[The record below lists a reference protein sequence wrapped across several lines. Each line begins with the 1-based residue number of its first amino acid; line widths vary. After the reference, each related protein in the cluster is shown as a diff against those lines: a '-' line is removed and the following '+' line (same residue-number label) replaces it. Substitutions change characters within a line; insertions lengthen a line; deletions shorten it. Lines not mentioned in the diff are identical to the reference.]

1 MSGLTKANEKDQK
14 ILDAATKFFLIHGFS
29 GTTTDMIQ
37 KEAGVSKAT
46 MYGCYKNK
54 EAMFAAVIERQCR
67 NMQEQ
72 IILVETQAK
81 NLRSA
86 LTEMGKTYL
95 CFILSHSGLAFFRVC
110 IAEAVRFPELSEK
123 FFQVGPQRLAN
134 IIAGYLEKSVKQGE
148 IELSSSSEAAANI
161 FLSLLRSDAHL
172 KCLTHPDYLIS
183 ESEISIWVEYV
194 VNLFLKNMNYQ
205 ENKSST

>member
-72 IILVETQAK
+72 IILVETKAE

-86 LTEMGKTYL
+86 LTEIGKTYL

-134 IIAGYLEKSVKQGE
+134 IIAGYLEKSQKNNE
-148 IELSSSSEAAANI
+148 IELNSSADIAANI
-161 FLSLLRSDAHL
+161 FLALLRSDAHL
-172 KCLTHPDYLIS
+172 KCLTHPNYTIS
-183 ESEISIWVEYV
+183 DSEISTWVEYAV
-194 VNLFLKNMNYQ
+194 DLFMKNIDI
-205 ENKSST
+205 KKTI

>member
-1 MSGLTKANEKDQK
+1 MSVTTKANVKDQK
-14 ILDAATKFFLIHGFS
+14 ILDAATKFFLTHGFS

-54 EAMFAAVIERQCR
+54 EVMFAAVIERQCM

-72 IILVETQAK
+72 IILVETKAK

-95 CFILSHSGLAFFRVC
+95 RFILSPSGLSFFRVC

-123 FFQVGPQRLAN
+123 FFEVGPHKLAN
-134 IIAGYLEKSVKQGE
+134 IIAGYLEKSAKNHE
-148 IELSSSSEAAANI
+148 IELNSSSDIASNI
-161 FLSLLRSDAHL
+161 FLALLRSDAHL
-172 KCLTHPDYLIS
+172 KCLTHPNYIIS
-183 ESEISIWVEYV
+183 DTEISSWVEYAV
-194 VNLFLKNMNYQ
+194 DLFLKNINYN
-205 ENKSST
+205 EKLK

>member
-1 MSGLTKANEKDQK
+1 MSVSTKANEKDQK
-14 ILDAATKFFLIHGFS
+14 ILDAATKFFLTHGFS

-54 EAMFAAVIERQCR
+54 EVMFAAVIERQCT

-72 IILVETQAK
+72 IILVETKAE

-86 LTEMGKTYL
+86 LTEIGKTYL
-95 CFILSHSGLAFFRVC
+95 RFILSHSGLAFFRVC

-134 IIAGYLEKSVKQGE
+134 IIAGYLEKSAKNDE
-148 IELSSSSEAAANI
+148 IELNSSSEIAANI

-172 KCLTHPDYLIS
+172 KCLTHPNFLIS
-183 ESEISIWVEYV
+183 DSEISSWVEYAV
-194 VNLFLKNMNYQ
+194 DLFMKNINYN
-205 ENKSST
+205 EKLN

>member
-1 MSGLTKANEKDQK
+1 MSVSTKANEKDQK
-14 ILDAATKFFLIHGFS
+14 ILDAATKFFLTHGFS

-54 EAMFAAVIERQCR
+54 EAMFAAVIERQCT

-72 IILVETQAK
+72 IILVETKAK

-123 FFQVGPQRLAN
+123 FFEVGPQKLAN
-134 IIAGYLEKSVKQGE
+134 IIAGYLEKSQKNKE
-148 IELSSSSEAAANI
+148 IELTSSADIAANI
-161 FLSLLRSDAHL
+161 FLALLRSDAHL
-172 KCLTHPDYLIS
+172 KCLTHPNFLIS
-183 ESEISIWVEYV
+183 DNEISSWVEYV
-194 VNLFLKNMNYQ
+194 VDLFMKNINYRQ
-205 ENKSST
+205 I

>member
-1 MSGLTKANEKDQK
+1 MSGSTKTNEKEQK
-14 ILDAATKFFLIHGFS
+14 ILDAATKFFLTHGFS

-54 EAMFAAVIERQCR
+54 EVMFAAVIERQCT

-72 IILVETQAK
+72 IILVETKAE

-86 LTEMGKTYL
+86 LTEIGKTYL
-95 CFILSHSGLAFFRVC
+95 CFILSHSGLAFFRIC

-134 IIAGYLEKSVKQGE
+134 IIAGYLEKSAQNGE
-148 IELSSSSEAAANI
+148 IELNSSSEVVANI

-172 KCLTHPDYLIS
+172 KCLTHPNFLIS
-183 ESEISIWVEYV
+183 DSEISYWVEYAV
-194 VNLFLKNMNYQ
+194 DLFMKNINYNGKLK
-205 ENKSST
+205 

>member
-1 MSGLTKANEKDQK
+1 MSVSTKANEKDQK

-72 IILVETQAK
+72 IILVETKAE

-123 FFQVGPQRLAN
+123 FFEVGPQKLAN
-134 IIAGYLEKSVKQGE
+134 IIAGYLEKSQKNKE
-148 IELSSSSEAAANI
+148 IELNSSADIAANI
-161 FLSLLRSDAHL
+161 FLALLRSDAHL
-172 KCLTHPDYLIS
+172 KCLTHPNYTIS
-183 ESEISIWVEYV
+183 DSEISTWVEYAV
-194 VNLFLKNMNYQ
+194 DLFMKNINIK
-205 ENKSST
+205 KSI

>member
-1 MSGLTKANEKDQK
+1 MSVSTKANEKDQK

-72 IILVETQAK
+72 IILVETKAE

-86 LTEMGKTYL
+86 LTEIGKTYL

-123 FFQVGPQRLAN
+123 FFEVGPQKLAN
-134 IIAGYLEKSVKQGE
+134 IIAGYLEKSQKNNE
-148 IELSSSSEAAANI
+148 IELNSSADIAANI
-161 FLSLLRSDAHL
+161 FLALLRSDAHL
-172 KCLTHPDYLIS
+172 KCLTHPNYTIS
-183 ESEISIWVEYV
+183 DSEISTWVEYAV
-194 VNLFLKNMNYQ
+194 DLFMKNINIK
-205 ENKSST
+205 KSI

>member
-1 MSGLTKANEKDQK
+1 MSGLTKAHEKDQK

-72 IILVETQAK
+72 IILVETKAE

-123 FFQVGPQRLAN
+123 FFEVGPQKLAN
-134 IIAGYLEKSVKQGE
+134 IIAGYLEKSQKNKE
-148 IELSSSSEAAANI
+148 IELTSSSEIAANI

-172 KCLTHPDYLIS
+172 KCLTHPNYIIS
-183 ESEISIWVEYV
+183 DSEIGAWVGYAVE
-194 VNLFLKNMNYQ
+194 LFLKNINYRQ
-205 ENKSST
+205 S

>member
-1 MSGLTKANEKDQK
+1 MSDCIKANEKDQK

-54 EAMFAAVIERQCR
+54 EAMFAAVIERQCT

-72 IILVETQAK
+72 IILVETKAK

-86 LTEMGKTYL
+86 LTDIGKTYL

-148 IELSSSSEAAANI
+148 IKSSSSSDAAANI

>member
-1 MSGLTKANEKDQK
+1 MSVSTKAHEKDQK

-72 IILVETQAK
+72 IILVETKAE

-86 LTEMGKTYL
+86 LTEIGKTYL

-123 FFQVGPQRLAN
+123 FFEVGPQKLAN
-134 IIAGYLEKSVKQGE
+134 IIAGYLEKSQKNNE
-148 IELSSSSEAAANI
+148 IELNSSADIAANI
-161 FLSLLRSDAHL
+161 FLALLRSDAHL
-172 KCLTHPDYLIS
+172 KCLTHPNYTIS
-183 ESEISIWVEYV
+183 DSEISTWVEYAV
-194 VNLFLKNMNYQ
+194 DLFMKNINIK
-205 ENKSST
+205 KSI

>member
-1 MSGLTKANEKDQK
+1 MSECIKTNEKDQK

-46 MYGCYKNK
+46 MYGCFKNK
-54 EAMFAAVIERQCR
+54 EAMFAAVIERQCT

-72 IILVETQAK
+72 IILVETKAK

-86 LTEMGKTYL
+86 LTDIGKTYL
-95 CFILSHSGLAFFRVC
+95 CFILSHSGLAFFRIC
-110 IAEAVRFPELSEK
+110 IAEAVRFPELSKK
-123 FFQVGPQRLAN
+123 FFEVGPNRLAY
-134 IIAGYLEKSVKQGE
+134 IIAGYLEKSVQQGE
-148 IELSSSSEAAANI
+148 IELSSSAEATANI

-183 ESEISIWVEYV
+183 DSEIGVWVEYV
-194 VNLFLKNMNYQ
+194 VDLFLKNLNYHL
-205 ENKSST
+205 S

>member
-1 MSGLTKANEKDQK
+1 MSVSTKANEKDQK

-72 IILVETQAK
+72 IILVETKAE

-86 LTEMGKTYL
+86 LTEIGKTYL

-134 IIAGYLEKSVKQGE
+134 IIAGYLEKSQKNNE
-148 IELSSSSEAAANI
+148 IELNSSADIAANI
-161 FLSLLRSDAHL
+161 FLALLRSDAHL
-172 KCLTHPDYLIS
+172 KCLTHPNYTIS
-183 ESEISIWVEYV
+183 DSEIS
-194 VNLFLKNMNYQ
+194 
-205 ENKSST
+205 T

>member
-1 MSGLTKANEKDQK
+1 MSVTTKTNEKDQK
-14 ILDAATKFFLIHGFS
+14 ILDAATKFFLTHGFS

-46 MYGCYKNK
+46 MYGYYKNK
-54 EAMFAAVIERQCR
+54 EVMFAAVIERQCT

-72 IILVETQAK
+72 IILVETKAE

-123 FFQVGPQRLAN
+123 FFEVGPQRLAN
-134 IIAGYLEKSVKQGE
+134 IIAGYLEKSQKNKE
-148 IELSSSSEAAANI
+148 IELSSSADIAANI
-161 FLSLLRSDAHL
+161 FLALLRSDAHL
-172 KCLTHPDYLIS
+172 KCLTHTNYTIS
-183 ESEISIWVEYV
+183 DSEISIWVEYMV
-194 VNLFLKNMNYQ
+194 DLFMKNINY
-205 ENKSST
+205 KL

>member
-1 MSGLTKANEKDQK
+1 MKK
-14 ILDAATKFFLIHGFS
+14 IKKFWMQQQSFFLIHGFS

-54 EAMFAAVIERQCR
+54 EAMFAAVIERQCT
-67 NMQEQ
+67 NMQKQ
-72 IILVETQAK
+72 IILVETKAD

-86 LTEMGKTYL
+86 LTEIGKTYL

-123 FFQVGPQRLAN
+123 FFELGPQRLAN

-148 IELSSSSEAAANI
+148 IELSSSSEVAANI

-183 ESEISIWVEYV
+183 ENEISTWVEYAV
-194 VNLFLKNMNYQ
+194 DLFLKNIKYCQ
-205 ENKSST
+205 S

>member
-1 MSGLTKANEKDQK
+1 MSDCTKTNEKDQK

-46 MYGCYKNK
+46 MYGCFKNK
-54 EAMFAAVIERQCR
+54 EAMFAAVIERQCT
-67 NMQEQ
+67 NMQKQ
-72 IILVETQAK
+72 IMSVETKAK

-86 LTEMGKTYL
+86 LTEIGKTYL

-123 FFQVGPQRLAN
+123 FFEVGPQRLAN

-148 IELSSSSEAAANI
+148 IELTSSSEVAANI

-183 ESEISIWVEYV
+183 ANEISIWVEYAV
-194 VNLFLKNMNYQ
+194 DLFLKNINY
-205 ENKSST
+205 KLD

>member
-1 MSGLTKANEKDQK
+1 MSVSTKANEKDQK

-72 IILVETQAK
+72 IILVETKAE

-86 LTEMGKTYL
+86 LTEIGKTYL

-134 IIAGYLEKSVKQGE
+134 IIAGYLEKSQKNNE
-148 IELSSSSEAAANI
+148 IELNSSADIAANI
-161 FLSLLRSDAHL
+161 FLALLRSDAHL
-172 KCLTHPDYLIS
+172 KCLTHPNYTIS
-183 ESEISIWVEYV
+183 DSEISTWVEYAV
-194 VNLFLKNMNYQ
+194 DLFMKNIDI
-205 ENKSST
+205 KKTI

>member
-1 MSGLTKANEKDQK
+1 MSGSTKTNEKNQK
-14 ILDAATKFFLIHGFS
+14 ILDAATKFFLTHGFS

-54 EAMFAAVIERQCR
+54 EVMFAAVIERQCT

-72 IILVETQAK
+72 IILVETKAE

-123 FFQVGPQRLAN
+123 FFEVGPQKLAN
-134 IIAGYLEKSVKQGE
+134 IIAGYLEKSQKNKE
-148 IELSSSSEAAANI
+148 IELNSSTAIAANI
-161 FLSLLRSDAHL
+161 FLALLRSDAHL
-172 KCLTHPDYLIS
+172 KCLTHPNYTIS
-183 ESEISIWVEYV
+183 DNEISTWVEYAV
-194 VNLFLKNMNYQ
+194 DLFLKNINY
-205 ENKSST
+205 KPS

>member
-72 IILVETQAK
+72 IILVETKAE

-123 FFQVGPQRLAN
+123 FFEVGPQKLAN
-134 IIAGYLEKSVKQGE
+134 IIAGYLEKSQKNNE
-148 IELSSSSEAAANI
+148 IELNSSADIAANI
-161 FLSLLRSDAHL
+161 FLALLRSDAHL
-172 KCLTHPDYLIS
+172 KCLTHPNYTIS
-183 ESEISIWVEYV
+183 DSEISTWVEYAV
-194 VNLFLKNMNYQ
+194 DLFMKNIDI
-205 ENKSST
+205 KKTI

>member
-1 MSGLTKANEKDQK
+1 MSVTTKANEKDQK
-14 ILDAATKFFLIHGFS
+14 ILDAATKFFLTHGFS

-54 EAMFAAVIERQCR
+54 EVMFAAVIERQCT

-72 IILVETQAK
+72 IILVETKAE

-123 FFQVGPQRLAN
+123 FFHVGPQRLAN
-134 IIAGYLEKSVKQGE
+134 IIAGYLEKSSKKGE
-148 IELSSSSEAAANI
+148 IELESSSDIASNI
-161 FLSLLRSDAHL
+161 FLALLRSDAHL
-172 KCLTHPDYLIS
+172 KCLTHPNYIIS
-183 ESEISIWVEYV
+183 DNEIGSWVEYAV
-194 VNLFLKNMNYQ
+194 DLFLKNINYN
-205 ENKSST
+205 EKLK

>member
-1 MSGLTKANEKDQK
+1 MSVSTKAHEKDQK

-54 EAMFAAVIERQCR
+54 EAMFAAVIERQCT
-67 NMQEQ
+67 NMQKQ
-72 IILVETQAK
+72 IILVETKAD

-86 LTEMGKTYL
+86 LTEIGKTYL

-123 FFQVGPQRLAN
+123 FFEVGPQKLAN
-134 IIAGYLEKSVKQGE
+134 IIAGYLEKSQKNNE
-148 IELSSSSEAAANI
+148 IELNSSADIAANI
-161 FLSLLRSDAHL
+161 FLALLRSDAHL
-172 KCLTHPDYLIS
+172 KCLTHPNYAIFD
-183 ESEISIWVEYV
+183 SEISIWVEYV
-194 VNLFLKNMNYQ
+194 VDLFMKNINIK
-205 ENKSST
+205 KSI

>member
-1 MSGLTKANEKDQK
+1 MSGLTKAHEKDQK

-54 EAMFAAVIERQCR
+54 EAMFAAVIERQCT
-67 NMQEQ
+67 NMQKQ
-72 IILVETQAK
+72 IILVETKAD

-86 LTEMGKTYL
+86 LTEIGKTYL

-123 FFQVGPQRLAN
+123 FFELGPQRLAN

-148 IELSSSSEAAANI
+148 IELSSSSEVTANI

-172 KCLTHPDYLIS
+172 KCL
-183 ESEISIWVEYV
+183 
-194 VNLFLKNMNYQ
+194 
-205 ENKSST
+205 

>member
-1 MSGLTKANEKDQK
+1 MSVSNKAHEKDQK

-72 IILVETQAK
+72 IILVETKAE

-123 FFQVGPQRLAN
+123 FFEVGPQKLAN
-134 IIAGYLEKSVKQGE
+134 IIAGYLEKSQKNKE
-148 IELSSSSEAAANI
+148 IELNSSADIAANI
-161 FLSLLRSDAHL
+161 FLALLRSDAHL
-172 KCLTHPDYLIS
+172 KCLTHPNYAIS
-183 ESEISIWVEYV
+183 DSEISTWVEYA
-194 VNLFLKNMNYQ
+194 
-205 ENKSST
+205 

>member
-72 IILVETQAK
+72 IILVETKAE

-86 LTEMGKTYL
+86 LTEIGKTYL

-123 FFQVGPQRLAN
+123 FFEVGPQKLAN
-134 IIAGYLEKSVKQGE
+134 IIAGYLEKSQKNKE
-148 IELSSSSEAAANI
+148 IELNSSADIAANI
-161 FLSLLRSDAHL
+161 FLALLRSDAHL
-172 KCLTHPDYLIS
+172 KCLTHPNYAIS
-183 ESEISIWVEYV
+183 DSEISTWVEYAV
-194 VNLFLKNMNYQ
+194 DLFIKNINIK
-205 ENKSST
+205 KSI

>member
-1 MSGLTKANEKDQK
+1 
-14 ILDAATKFFLIHGFS
+14 
-29 GTTTDMIQ
+29 
-37 KEAGVSKAT
+37 
-46 MYGCYKNK
+46 
-54 EAMFAAVIERQCR
+54 MFAAVIERQCT
-67 NMQEQ
+67 NMQKQ

-123 FFQVGPQRLAN
+123 FFELGPQKLAN

-161 FLSLLRSDAHL
+161 FYRF
-172 KCLTHPDYLIS
+172 YEVMLI
-183 ESEISIWVEYV
+183 
-194 VNLFLKNMNYQ
+194 
-205 ENKSST
+205 